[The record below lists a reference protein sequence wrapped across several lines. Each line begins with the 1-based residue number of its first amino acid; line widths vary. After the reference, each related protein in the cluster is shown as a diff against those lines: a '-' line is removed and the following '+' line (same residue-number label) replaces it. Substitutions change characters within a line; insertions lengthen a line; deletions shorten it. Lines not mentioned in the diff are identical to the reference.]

1 MRRVYYDYETFLG
14 DLHTLVS
21 LIPEKFDTIIAV
33 ARGGM
38 TMAHMLA
45 EYWNI
50 RKVFLINAIGYENTH
65 KLGKPKIFNIPDL
78 CECNDIL
85 VVDDIAD
92 TGDTMLAVMQKLKEV
107 YPDKNFK
114 TATIFFRQEARF
126 RPDYRLKKTDEWIDF
141 FWNEELKRYNSSRK
155 R

>member
-1 MRRVYYDYETFLG
+1 MRHVHYDYETFLG

-45 EYWNI
+45 EYWNV

-65 KLGKPKIFNIPDL
+65 KLGKPKISNIPDL
-78 CECNDIL
+78 YGCNDIL

-92 TGDTMLAVMQKLKEV
+92 TGDTMMAVMQKLKKV

-114 TATIFFRQEARF
+114 TATIFFRPEARF
-126 RPDYRLKKTDEWIDF
+126 QPDYRLKKTKEWIDF